1 MKVRS
6 FQVAALVIVIVTAAI
21 VITSLIYS
29 NIPNAEKIPQDSSS
43 GGAGRLASVHV
54 DRPRVR
60 NLNPREGVYVYE
72 TAPTVIPYEG
82 IVYWR
87 WVYNLAKQADSKW
100 SVTSTNQG
108 YLIKPNRTVEFIPVI
123 SRIVVDVSGLA
134 IYENYT
140 AGNRTDVLN
149 EELLPTTNDCIL
161 ILVAPPWFIYL
172 EPGEKVTIN
181 SVVTYLRPG
190 GGVPAREDIGFPP
203 PGQEIVR
210 EELTVGDEV
219 IPCNSPTG
227 KCFEVTSN
235 LDMRFLEDDRLTH
248 QRTNRY
254 RFLVDAEY
262 GIVVLLEEYIG
273 QDVVMRI
280 SLVSWK

>member
-1 MKVRS
+1 
-6 FQVAALVIVIVTAAI
+6 
-21 VITSLIYS
+21 
-29 NIPNAEKIPQDSSS
+29 
-43 GGAGRLASVHV
+43 
-54 DRPRVR
+54 
-60 NLNPREGVYVYE
+60 
-72 TAPTVIPYEG
+72 
-82 IVYWR
+82 
-87 WVYNLAKQADSKW
+87 VYNLAKQADSKW

-108 YLIKPNRTVEFIPVI
+108 YLIKPNRTIELSPLFHGSWLMCLVWLFI
-123 SRIVVDVSGLA
+123 
-134 IYENYT
+134 ENYT

-210 EELTVGDEV
+210 EELAVGGEV
-219 IPCNSPTG
+219 IPCNSPAG